1 MHNIENVLD
10 RFTYI
15 VQSNTMKYTSLFDD
29 TCTAYLTVDP
39 TIIIIALFLSDTRRI
54 SVEAFFFRYLRTL
67 VTLYI
72 TMNYIHTY
80 HTLHLTI
87 HSKSHTLLFKIIV
100 FGTIDKLVFTIHIVF
115 GKLKP
120 NILGLCFKY
129 CLKRLIRASTHL
141 IFIR

>member
-54 SVEAFFFRYLRTL
+54 SVEAFFSLLENTSD
-67 VTLYI
+67 
-72 TMNYIHTY
+72 
-80 HTLHLTI
+80 TLHYNEL
-87 HSKSHTLLFKIIV
+87 HTHIPYTSPNHPFKI
-100 FGTIDKLVFTIHIVF
+100 
-115 GKLKP
+115 
-120 NILGLCFKY
+120 
-129 CLKRLIRASTHL
+129 THT
-141 IFIR
+141 FVQTHRFWDH